1 MPQRN
6 GGGHASRPRR
16 SAVRQ
21 SRPTSA
27 DRDAGAPLL
36 RRPANA
42 SVPRRYSF
50 LPAHQSCTDPDQCR
64 RRGGAPST
72 LMNRTVGDPHLP
84 AVVDGA
90 AVLRD
95 PAALFLLLRGG
106 GWSLSPC
113 CCCTPSTANAA

>member
-1 MPQRN
+1 
-6 GGGHASRPRR
+6 
-16 SAVRQ
+16 
-21 SRPTSA
+21 
-27 DRDAGAPLL
+27 
-36 RRPANA
+36 
-42 SVPRRYSF
+42 
-50 LPAHQSCTDPDQCR
+50 
-64 RRGGAPST
+64 
-72 LMNRTVGDPHLP
+72 MNRTVGDPHLP